1 MWVVEKLK
9 VTIAISLSNIIRRNV
24 ILFYI
29 QWMTIWLQPSDSC
42 SILSYV
48 ALYNNEMVQPRI
60 DDSLDE
66 ARDRCFLRTVTHFWC
81 ATFLSAGIL
90 RGFLEEKY
98 RRFGSLSRDT
108 IVLDSSWDD
117 QVVASSSSSF

>member
-1 MWVVEKLK
+1 M
-9 VTIAISLSNIIRRNV
+9 
-24 ILFYI
+24 LFYFTFSEWQFGCNQVI
-29 QWMTIWLQPSDSC
+29 PTPFYDHTWH
-42 SILSYV
+42 
-48 ALYNNEMVQPRI
+48 YNNEMVQPRI

-81 ATFLSAGIL
+81 ATFLSADIL

-117 QVVASSSSSF
+117 QVVVSSSSSF